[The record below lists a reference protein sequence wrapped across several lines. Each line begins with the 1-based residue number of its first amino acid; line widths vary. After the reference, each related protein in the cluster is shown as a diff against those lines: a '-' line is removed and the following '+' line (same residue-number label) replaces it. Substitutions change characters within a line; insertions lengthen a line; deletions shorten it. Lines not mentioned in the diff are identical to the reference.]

1 MNKKDLK
8 NFMVVK
14 LRNGYKKIFLDNRF
28 LNGVTYSIGEY
39 DDDLKYHERTK
50 NNDLDI
56 VEVYRVIE
64 LSDDLES
71 LLDDWNLEL
80 IWEREEEVDWTK
92 VEFGTP
98 VLVKSPYE
106 SEWKEGVF
114 LEFNDEFTSPFMVY
128 VKGHR
133 YRSVLWEKCKL
144 AGEL

>member
-1 MNKKDLK
+1 MNKKHLK

-14 LRNGYKKIFLDNRF
+14 LRNGYKKIFLDNKF
-28 LNGVTYSIGEY
+28 LNGVTYSISEY
-39 DDDLKYHERTK
+39 NDDLKYHERTK

-56 VEVYRVIE
+56 VEVYQFIE

-71 LLDDWNLEL
+71 LLEDWNLEL

-98 VLVKSPYE
+98 VLVKNPYE

-114 LEFNDEFTSPFMVY
+114 LEFNEEFTRPFMVY
-128 VKGHR
+128 VKG
-133 YRSVLWEKCKL
+133 YRDVLWGRCRLVGKL
-144 AGEL
+144 

>member
-39 DDDLKYHERTK
+39 DDDLKYHKRTK
-50 NNDLDI
+50 NNGLDI

-80 IWEREEEVDWTK
+80 IWKREEEVDWTK

-98 VLVKSPYE
+98 VLVKNPYE

-128 VKGHR
+128 VKGYR
-133 YRSVLWEKCKL
+133 YRNVLWEQCRLVGKL
-144 AGEL
+144 

>member
-14 LRNGYKKIFLDNRF
+14 LRNGYKKIFLDNKF

-56 VEVYRVIE
+56 VEVYQFIE

-71 LLDDWNLEL
+71 LLADWNLEL
-80 IWEREEEVDWTK
+80 IWEREEVDWTK
-92 VEFGTP
+92 VESGTP
-98 VLVKSPYE
+98 VLVKIPYE
-106 SEWKEGVF
+106 
-114 LEFNDEFTSPFMVY
+114 
-128 VKGHR
+128 
-133 YRSVLWEKCKL
+133 
-144 AGEL
+144 

>member
-14 LRNGYKKIFLDNRF
+14 LRNGYKKIFLDNKF
-28 LNGVTYSIGEY
+28 LNGVTYSISEY
-39 DDDLKYHERTK
+39 NDDLKYHERTK
-50 NNDLDI
+50 NNGLDI

-92 VEFGTP
+92 VELGTP

-106 SEWKEGVF
+106 PEWKEGVF
-114 LEFNDEFTSPFMVY
+114 LEFDDEFTNPFMVY
-128 VKGHR
+128 IKGYR
-133 YRSVLWEKCKL
+133 YRNVLWEQCRL

>member
-28 LNGVTYSIGEY
+28 LNGAIFSIDEY
-39 DDDLKYHERTK
+39 NDDLKYNKLT
-50 NNDLDI
+50 NNEHLDI
-56 VEVYRVIE
+56 VGVYRVVE

-71 LLDDWNLEL
+71 LLDDCNLEL
-80 IWEREEEVDWTK
+80 IWEREEVDWTK

-98 VLVKSPYE
+98 VLVKNPYE
-106 SEWKEGVF
+106 PEWKEGVF
-114 LEFNDEFTSPFMVY
+114 LEFNDEFTNPFMVY

>member
-71 LLDDWNLEL
+71 LLEDWNLEL

-98 VLVKSPYE
+98 VLVKNPHE
-106 SEWKEGVF
+106 SKWKEGVF
-114 LEFNDEFTSPFMVY
+114 LEFNDEFTCPFMVY
-128 VKGHR
+128 VKGYR
-133 YRSVLWEKCKL
+133 YRNVLWEQCRL

>member
-28 LNGVTYSIGEY
+28 LNGDIYSISEY
-39 DDDLKYHERTK
+39 NDDLKYHEGTN

-56 VEVYRVIE
+56 VEAYRVIE

-71 LLDDWNLEL
+71 LLDDCNLEL
-80 IWEREEEVDWTK
+80 IWEREEVDWTK
-92 VEFGTP
+92 VELGTP
-98 VLVKSPYE
+98 VLVKGPYE
-106 SEWKEGVF
+106 PEWKEGVF
-114 LEFNDEFTSPFMVY
+114 LEFNDEFTNPFMVY